1 MKALRA
7 VSADPSCHHWPA
19 FSVHRCG
26 PKPVRFLIFLFR
38 AGKPCCPIMSPSPQQ
53 PELLPA
59 PVLLP
64 GSAMVNHHVCV
75 QTEGDQRAILVHG
88 IVFSHYSTQDRAAEA
103 YAMVT
108 LFESGYA
115 DQNDIAHSFGYSTR
129 TLRRHQ
135 QRLKTGGLRALA
147 RSEGRPPASSFR
159 STRISQRDRTIL
171 RLKAK
176 ERSNRWI
183 AGRLG
188 LSEKAVRKI
197 LRRLGWKP
205 GPEPSLLSL
214 PFLPQVGGSEAMS
227 ATASLTR
234 STPIEALPSAA
245 PSPASLR
252 APLFPQAT
260 AESLDCN
267 PFDRS
272 MDRLLAAMGLL
283 DDALPVFACARNLP
297 RAGVLVAIPALLAS
311 GLLSTAEKIYGN
323 LGPAFYG
330 LRTTLLAYVLLA
342 LLRIPRPE
350 ALKEYSPGEL
360 GRIVGLDRMP
370 EVKTLRRKLARL
382 AALKGSYQLGYQIA
396 QQRIAERGKVLGFL
410 YIDGHVRAYHGKHT
424 IPKAYVTRARL
435 AAPATTDYWVNDQ
448 RGDPLFVVTADANAA
463 MTKMLP
469 ILLGEVRQLLGPER
483 KTTVVF
489 DRGGWSPKLFR
500 ELMSLGF
507 DILTYRKGRTRR
519 IAESRFTR
527 HKAKLDGRWVQYLLH
542 DHPVRFLKGKLRL
555 RQITRLIQGHQTP
568 IITSR
573 WDLRAIVLAYRMFE
587 RWRQE
592 NFFKYLREEYL
603 IDALA
608 DYQVEPDDPNR
619 SVPNPARKAI
629 EKELRR
635 MRAQLGK
642 LSAKY
647 ASRTLGSRSRRLSR
661 AGSKKEK
668 EKLRTQIAQAQARL
682 EKLRAQH
689 RVLPLRVPLAQAQKK
704 QEVVKLSTERKH
716 LTNVLKMVAYK
727 IESELLELIRP
738 HYKRVEDE
746 GRTFIQ
752 AAFQDAAHIEPT
764 QDQLRITL
772 LPLSSSHRSRVLQ
785 ALCEALNE
793 ANPPFPGTQLRMY
806 YSVATSP

>member
-1 MKALRA
+1 
-7 VSADPSCHHWPA
+7 
-19 FSVHRCG
+19 
-26 PKPVRFLIFLFR
+26 
-38 AGKPCCPIMSPSPQQ
+38 
-53 PELLPA
+53 
-59 PVLLP
+59 
-64 GSAMVNHHVCV
+64 MVNHHVCV

-234 STPIEALPSAA
+234 NTPIEALPSAA

-410 YIDGHVRAYHGKHT
+410 YIDGHVRAYHGQHL
-424 IPKAYVTRARL
+424 IAKAYVTRMHL

-463 MTKMLP
+463 MTKMLTP
-469 ILLGEVRQLLGPER
+469 ILTEVRQLLGPR
-483 KTTVVF
+483 RHSTIVF

-500 ELMSLGF
+500 SLLAMGF

-519 IAESRFTR
+519 IAETRFSP
-527 HKAKLDGRWVQYLLH
+527 HQAKLDGRAVKYLLH
-542 DHPVRFLKGKLRL
+542 DQPVRFLKGKLRL
-555 RQITRLIQGHQTP
+555 RQVTRLTEDGHQTP
-568 IITSR
+568 IVTTR
-573 WDLRAIVLAYRMFE
+573 WDLRAIAIAYRMFE

-592 NFFKYLREEYL
+592 NFFKYLRQEYL
-603 IDALA
+603 IDALV
-608 DYQVEPDDPNR
+608 DYQVEPDDPTR
-619 SVPNPARKAI
+619 LVPNPARKALD
-629 EKELRR
+629 KELRLA
-635 MRAQLGK
+635 RASFTK
-642 LSAKY
+642 LQERFGVMALDYVDRDMPQAIFQKTEKNLRRDMEKVTARVQKLETRR
-647 ASRTLGSRSRRLSR
+647 ASLPT
-661 AGSKKEK
+661 
-668 EKLRTQIAQAQARL
+668 
-682 EKLRAQH
+682 H
-689 RVLPLRVPLAQAQKK
+689 LPLVEARKG
-704 QEVVKLSTERKH
+704 QEPVKLSTERKH
-716 LTNVLKMVAYK
+716 LTNILKMVAFQ
-727 IESELLELIRP
+727 IESDLVEMIRP
-738 HYKRVEDE
+738 HYKRAEDE
-746 GRTFIQ
+746 GRTLVQTIL
-752 AAFQDAAHIEPT
+752 QDAADIEPAEGE
-764 QDQLRITL
+764 LRITL
-772 LPLSSSHRSRVLQ
+772 ALLSSPHRSRVAESLCQ
-785 ALCEALNE
+785 ALNKT
-793 ANPPFPGTQLRMY
+793 NTMFPGTQLRMRF
-806 YSVATSP
+806 ALAHPQAPQA